1 MLALVN
7 FEHLK
12 LFRDIGQ
19 YRSVSR
25 GASLNAISQSAA
37 SQHIQ
42 ELEKSLSVKLLDR
55 STRPLTLTSAGR
67 LYFEL
72 CRDVLRRKEEFDASL
87 TNLAGDVEGT
97 VRVSS
102 IYSVGLSEMWRLEA
116 EFARRWPE
124 AVLRVDYLRPER
136 VYEAV
141 RTDQSDLGLV
151 SYPEPTREIA
161 VIDWRNEEMVVACA
175 PGHPLAAFHEIDPV
189 RLNGMDFIGFDEDLP
204 IRREVDRYLRDRD
217 VSVNLIMHFDNLQ
230 MIKEAVMLGSGVSIA
245 PARVLQTER
254 DAGRLLGIPLV
265 APRLYRPLGII
276 HRRRK
281 KFNRA
286 TNQFLALLQE
296 IPQGLEIAEPTH
308 AL

>member
-1 MLALVN
+1 MN

-19 YRSVSR
+19 SRSVSR

-55 STRPLTLTSAGR
+55 STRPLTVTPAGR
-67 LYFEL
+67 LYFDL
-72 CRDVLRRKEEFDASL
+72 CRDILRRREEFDAAL

-97 VRVSS
+97 VRVAS

-141 RTDQSDLGLV
+141 GTDQADLGLV
-151 SYPEPTREIA
+151 SYPEPTREVA
-161 VIDWRNEEMVVACA
+161 VIDWRSEEMVVACA
-175 PGHPLAAFHEIDPV
+175 PGHPLTRYREIDPTE
-189 RLNGMDFIGFDEDLP
+189 LNGVEFIGFDEDMP

-217 VSVNLIMHFDNLQ
+217 VTVSLIMHFDNLQ

-245 PARVLQTER
+245 PARILQAEME
-254 DAGRLLGIPLV
+254 AGRLVAIPLV

-286 TNQFLALLQE
+286 TQQFLSLLQE
-296 IPQGLEIAEPTH
+296 IPHGAEPE
-308 AL
+308 

>member
-1 MLALVN
+1 MN

-19 YRSVSR
+19 SRSVSR

-42 ELEKSLSVKLLDR
+42 ELERSLSVKLLDR
-55 STRPLTLTSAGR
+55 STRPLTVTPAGR
-67 LYFEL
+67 LYFDL
-72 CRDVLRRKEEFDASL
+72 CRDILRRREEFDAAL

-97 VRVSS
+97 VRVAS

-141 RTDQSDLGLV
+141 GTDQADLGLV
-151 SYPEPTREIA
+151 SYPEPTREVA
-161 VIDWRNEEMVVACA
+161 VIDWRSEEMVLACA
-175 PGHPLAAFHEIDPV
+175 PGHPLTRYREIDPTV
-189 RLNGMDFIGFDEDLP
+189 LNGVEFIGFDEDLP

-217 VSVNLIMHFDNLQ
+217 VTVNLIMHFDNLQ

-245 PARVLQTER
+245 PARILQAEME
-254 DAGRLLGIPLV
+254 AGRLVAIPLV

-286 TNQFLALLQE
+286 TLQFLSLLQE
-296 IPQGLEIAEPTH
+296 IPHGSEPE
-308 AL
+308 

>member
-1 MLALVN
+1 MN

-19 YRSVSR
+19 SRSVSR

-42 ELEKSLSVKLLDR
+42 ELERSLSVKLLDR
-55 STRPLTLTSAGR
+55 STRPLTVTPAGR
-67 LYFEL
+67 LYFDL
-72 CRDVLRRKEEFDASL
+72 CRDILRRREEFDAAL

-97 VRVSS
+97 VRVAS

-141 RTDQSDLGLV
+141 GTDQADLGLV
-151 SYPEPTREIA
+151 SYPEPTREVA
-161 VIDWRNEEMVVACA
+161 VIDWRSEEMVLACA
-175 PGHPLAAFHEIDPV
+175 PGHPLTRYREIDPTE
-189 RLNGMDFIGFDEDLP
+189 LNGVEFIGFDEDLP

-217 VSVNLIMHFDNLQ
+217 VTVNLIMHFDNLQ

-245 PARVLQTER
+245 PARILQAEME
-254 DAGRLLGIPLV
+254 AGRLVAIPLV

-286 TNQFLALLQE
+286 TLQFLSLLQE
-296 IPQGLEIAEPTH
+296 IPHGSEPE
-308 AL
+308 

>member
-1 MLALVN
+1 VN

-19 YRSVSR
+19 SRSVSR

-55 STRPLTLTSAGR
+55 STRPLTVTPAGR
-67 LYFEL
+67 LYFDL
-72 CRDVLRRKEEFDASL
+72 CRDILRRREEFDAAL
-87 TNLAGDVEGT
+87 TNLEGDVEGT
-97 VRVSS
+97 VRVAS

-141 RTDQSDLGLV
+141 GTDQADLGLV
-151 SYPEPTREIA
+151 SYPEPTREVA
-161 VIDWRNEEMVVACA
+161 VIDWRSEEMVVACA
-175 PGHPLAAFHEIDPV
+175 PGHPLTRYREIDPTE
-189 RLNGMDFIGFDEDLP
+189 LNGVEFIGFDEELP
-204 IRREVDRYLRDRD
+204 IRREVDRYFRDRD
-217 VSVNLIMHFDNLQ
+217 VTVNLIMHFDNLQ

-245 PARVLQTER
+245 PARILQAEME
-254 DAGRLLGIPLV
+254 AGRLVAIPLV

-286 TNQFLALLQE
+286 TQQFLSLLQE
-296 IPQGLEIAEPTH
+296 IPHGAEPE
-308 AL
+308 

>member
-1 MLALVN
+1 M
-7 FEHLK
+7 
-12 LFRDIGQ
+12 
-19 YRSVSR
+19 
-25 GASLNAISQSAA
+25 
-37 SQHIQ
+37 
-42 ELEKSLSVKLLDR
+42 
-55 STRPLTLTSAGR
+55 
-67 LYFEL
+67 YFDL
-72 CRDVLRRKEEFDASL
+72 CRDILRRREEFDAAL

-97 VRVSS
+97 VRVAS

-141 RTDQSDLGLV
+141 GTDQADLGLV
-151 SYPEPTREIA
+151 SYPEPTREVA
-161 VIDWRNEEMVVACA
+161 VIDWRSEEMVLACA
-175 PGHPLAAFHEIDPV
+175 PGHPLTRYREIDPTQ
-189 RLNGMDFIGFDEDLP
+189 LNGVEFIGFDEDLP

-217 VSVNLIMHFDNLQ
+217 VTVNLIMHFDNLQ

-245 PARVLQTER
+245 PARILQAEME
-254 DAGRLLGIPLV
+254 AGRLVAIPLV

-286 TNQFLALLQE
+286 TLQFLSLLQE
-296 IPQGLEIAEPTH
+296 IPHGSEPE
-308 AL
+308 

>member
-1 MLALVN
+1 MLTFVN

-19 YRSVSR
+19 SRSVSR

-42 ELEKSLSVKLLDR
+42 ELEKSLAVKLLDR
-55 STRPLTLTSAGR
+55 STRPLTVTPAGR
-67 LYFEL
+67 LYIDL
-72 CRDVLRRKEEFDASL
+72 CRDILRRREEFEAAL

-97 VRVSS
+97 VRVAS

-141 RTDQSDLGLV
+141 GTDQADFGLV
-151 SYPEPTREIA
+151 SYPEPTREVA
-161 VIDWRNEEMVVACA
+161 VIDWRSEEMVVACA
-175 PGHPLAAFHEIDPV
+175 PGHPLTRYREIDPTELSGV
-189 RLNGMDFIGFDEDLP
+189 EFIGFDEDLP

-217 VSVNLIMHFDNLQ
+217 VTVNLIMHFDNLQ

-245 PARVLQTER
+245 PARILQAEME
-254 DAGRLLGIPLV
+254 AGRLVAIPLV

-286 TNQFLALLQE
+286 TQQFLSLLQE
-296 IPQGLEIAEPTH
+296 IPHGAEPE
-308 AL
+308 

>member
-1 MLALVN
+1 MN

-19 YRSVSR
+19 SRSVSR

-55 STRPLTLTSAGR
+55 STRPLTVTPAGR
-67 LYFEL
+67 LYLDL
-72 CRDVLRRKEEFDASL
+72 CRDILRRREEFDAALS
-87 TNLAGDVEGT
+87 NLAGDVEGT
-97 VRVSS
+97 VRVAS

-141 RTDQSDLGLV
+141 GTDQADLGLV
-151 SYPEPTREIA
+151 SYPEPTREVA
-161 VIDWRNEEMVVACA
+161 VIDWRSEEMVVACA
-175 PGHPLAAFHEIDPV
+175 PGHPLTRYREIDPTE
-189 RLNGMDFIGFDEDLP
+189 LNGVEFIAFDEDLP

-217 VSVNLIMHFDNLQ
+217 VTVNLNMHFDNLQ

-245 PARVLQTER
+245 PARILQAEME
-254 DAGRLLGIPLV
+254 AGRLVAIPLV

-286 TNQFLALLQE
+286 TQQFLSLLQE
-296 IPQGLEIAEPTH
+296 IPHGAEPE
-308 AL
+308 

>member
-1 MLALVN
+1 VN

-19 YRSVSR
+19 SRSVSR

-55 STRPLTLTSAGR
+55 STRPLTVTPAGR
-67 LYFEL
+67 LYFDL
-72 CRDVLRRKEEFDASL
+72 CRDILRRREEFDAAL

-97 VRVSS
+97 VRVAS

-141 RTDQSDLGLV
+141 GTDQADLGLV
-151 SYPEPTREIA
+151 SYPEPTREVA
-161 VIDWRNEEMVVACA
+161 VIDWRSEEMVVACA
-175 PGHPLAAFHEIDPV
+175 PGHPLTRYREIDPTE
-189 RLNGMDFIGFDEDLP
+189 LNGVEFIGFDEELP
-204 IRREVDRYLRDRD
+204 IRREVDRYFRDRD
-217 VSVNLIMHFDNLQ
+217 VTVNLIMHFDNLQ

-245 PARVLQTER
+245 PARILQAEME
-254 DAGRLLGIPLV
+254 AGRLVAIPLV

-286 TNQFLALLQE
+286 TQQFLSLLQE
-296 IPQGLEIAEPTH
+296 IPHGAEPE
-308 AL
+308 